1 MFSHLLMLGRCT
13 SIKHSVLNK
22 LFGPKPPLIVKG
34 YHLYSRPE
42 MKGSIYLFLN
52 VISEL
57 ILHLW
62 KHQLYVKK
70 IPENVEFPFIV
81 IVCLSKMTNYTLSV
95 KGQSLSI

>member
-1 MFSHLLMLGRCT
+1 MLSTRTPQNTGGKCRCSQHEPYKT
-13 SIKHSVLNK
+13 REVNAGALNTNPTKH
-22 LFGPKPPLIVKG
+22 
-34 YHLYSRPE
+34 
-42 MKGSIYLFLN
+42 LFLN